1 MRARE
6 RKPPCQLFLDNRWLP
21 SLKIQNARREWHSLR
36 AYSKAHA
43 ADVKVSIGNCPRCL
57 RKSARRR
64 ALSEKG
70 ARKHKRVLRSMS
82 GLVHVTNVGYS
93 EAADMVPRART
104 CRDAPIRR
112 LEKGEGA

>member
-1 MRARE
+1 MRT
-6 RKPPCQLFLDNRWLP
+6 
-21 SLKIQNARREWHSLR
+21 EWHSVR
-36 AYSKAHA
+36 IVFKDYA
-43 ADVKVSIGNCPRCL
+43 ADVKIIIGHRSRCL

>member
-1 MRARE
+1 MA
-6 RKPPCQLFLDNRWLP
+6 D
-21 SLKIQNARREWHSLR
+21 
-36 AYSKAHA
+36 A

-70 ARKHKRVLRSMS
+70 ARKHKQVLRSMS

>member
-1 MRARE
+1 MRIVF
-6 RKPPCQLFLDNRWLP
+6 KD
-21 SLKIQNARREWHSLR
+21 
-36 AYSKAHA
+36 YA
-43 ADVKVSIGNCPRCL
+43 ADVKVSIGNCHRGL
-57 RKSARRR
+57 RKTAARR

-112 LEKGEGA
+112 LEKVEKADCL